1 MDYKKY
7 LDNYFSSRTGEL
19 KNYYYKFC
27 TPTEKEFFGEML
39 SELYLHSVSNLEKI
53 KIWIEKD
60 EYHYYAISFVY
71 KQRNWSKTSFKKMII
86 IPDSIILDS
95 INEFPL
101 LEDDYQDDMEEIYR
115 KEFETNVKI
124 EFLSNAI
131 SHLDYYERY
140 VYTEY
145 FIRKKT
151 LRGIAIEV
159 GLSHISIHRIVN
171 KIKKKLQN
179 IIKKTNP
186 EFKYL

>member
-95 INEFPL
+95 INEFQYLGNEQTNLDDIYEKEININLKLEL
-101 LEDDYQDDMEEIYR
+101 LH
-115 KEFETNVKI
+115 
-124 EFLSNAI
+124 NALTY
-131 SHLDYYERY
+131 LDYYERY
-140 VYTEY
+140 VYSKY
-145 FIRKKT
+145 FVEKKT
-151 LRGIAIEV
+151 LRGIASEV
-159 GLSHISIHRIVN
+159 GLSHIAIHRIVH
-171 KIKKKLQN
+171 KIKNKLQN
-179 IIKKTNP
+179 IIQKQR
-186 EFKYL
+186 

>member
-1 MDYKKY
+1 
-7 LDNYFSSRTGEL
+7 
-19 KNYYYKFC
+19 
-27 TPTEKEFFGEML
+27 
-39 SELYLHSVSNLEKI
+39 
-53 KIWIEKD
+53 
-60 EYHYYAISFVY
+60 
-71 KQRNWSKTSFKKMII
+71 MII